1 MVGKCKLLQFTQDKF
16 DSAHWSVF
24 FWCNTVR
31 AYMSN
36 IPGLSQSSNDQMFIT
51 TFFMCFL
58 HDIQQTAEA
67 AQKAHMVTVCI
78 EYVKNKQAR
87 MHSTRCHCVLRDR
100 RRKIQNLYNSER
112 SASVVPFVERTRAMQ
127 KIQDIFPF
135 FPKAVLYRHRF
146 I

>member
-58 HDIQQTAEA
+58 HDIKQTAEA
-67 AQKAHMVTVCI
+67 AQKALGCHRVHGMC
-78 EYVKNKQAR
+78 KKQTSKDA
-87 MHSTRCHCVLRDR
+87 
-100 RRKIQNLYNSER
+100 
-112 SASVVPFVERTRAMQ
+112 
-127 KIQDIFPF
+127 
-135 FPKAVLYRHRF
+135 
-146 I
+146 